1 MKTYKL
7 SFRTSSGTI
16 DVVLDTYLNEKPE
29 EILRRMWSDNIV
41 FFPTKD
47 GSMVS
52 INMRNVTSVVITCV
66 E

>member
-7 SFRTSSGTI
+7 SFKTSTGNI

-29 EILRRMWSDNIV
+29 EILRRVWSDNVV

-47 GSMVS
+47 SSMVS
-52 INMRNVTSVVITCV
+52 INMHNVSSVVITCV